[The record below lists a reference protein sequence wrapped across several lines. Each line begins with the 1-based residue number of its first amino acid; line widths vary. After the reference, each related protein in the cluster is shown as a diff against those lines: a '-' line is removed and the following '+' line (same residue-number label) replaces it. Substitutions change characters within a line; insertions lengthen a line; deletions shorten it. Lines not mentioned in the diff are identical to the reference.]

1 MLTKSLV
8 AVESF
13 ARFFLSQHETEIAI
27 IFLFL
32 FFYFFCYCDVQT
44 AFRMRH
50 FFDSTWFWEFIE
62 NWVLDCCCLLSNA
75 PSCGWFLESRNYC
88 PGLVNMSSKNRRDV
102 VARGMEKLLF
112 LIKDYEGI
120 WFFLK
125 WCAWSNIVLLTGV
138 LDGAILS
145 VRNKTQ
151 ICMSVYF

>member
-1 MLTKSLV
+1 MKQKLPS
-8 AVESF
+8 SF
-13 ARFFLSQHETEIAI
+13 Y
-27 IFLFL
+27 
-32 FFYFFCYCDVQT
+32 FYFFICFAIVMYKLLFEWDI
-44 AFRMRH
+44 FL
-50 FFDSTWFWEFIE
+50 DSTWFWEFIE
-62 NWVLDCCCLLSNA
+62 NCVLDCCCLLINA

-102 VARGMEKLLF
+102 VARGMEKFLF

-120 WFFLK
+120 WFFFK
-125 WCAWSNIVLLTGV
+125 WCAWLNIVLLTGV